1 MTSTI
6 FENEVIIII
15 SNNWVVDDSIKVV
28 TRVINIDLLYSLIYI
43 LLSSTNKTNKIT
55 SFEMESCAPRKMI
68 E

>member
-1 MTSTI
+1 MKSLLSL
-6 FENEVIIII
+6 VII
-15 SNNWVVDDSIKVV
+15 DYSINLV
-28 TRVINIDLLYSLIYI
+28 TRIINIDLLYSLIYI